1 MAGSGAGLPYRA
13 RPRKAGGT
21 SGASDVIKDAVTP
34 EVSGIAPFRS
44 QGVLNND
51 PRMVAP
57 PWRRVAARRAPQG
70 SANAAL
76 HAGGM
81 RDRRARW

>member
-13 RPRKAGGT
+13 RLRKASGT

-44 QGVLNND
+44 HGVLNNAED
-51 PRMVAP
+51 TRTGHQDRM
-57 PWRRVAARRAPQG
+57 
-70 SANAAL
+70 
-76 HAGGM
+76 
-81 RDRRARW
+81 